1 MSGIRIE
8 DKPPSLAKGFTLPKT
23 SDLPST
29 RKPWKYVKLPID
41 IMLLTVK
48 DCEFLSCYNLLKNSF
63 KSYTKKLGDVYF
75 GGIGTGEPLKVALM
89 KCQEG
94 AIAPNGPIIVVQNA
108 VTILQPKAV
117 ITVGYCS
124 GLQRCTTRLGDVVV
138 CSKITQYGPRIFQRG
153 EVQSIGAARVPLS
166 RDMLQLIREADAGW
180 NPPLLD
186 PSLREIKV
194 HKDAEYLSGP
204 EVVFDKQRYDELT
217 RLYSNAKA
225 IDMEGEG
232 KIFYFQTAFIFNS
245 KDRDCGID
253 KKLPKVFLSKSE
265 LKRYTKQM
273 QVSLRI
279 WTTPSLPGTYSL
291 FAMENIEKVL

>member
-29 RKPWKYVKLPID
+29 RKLWKYVKLPID

-63 KSYTKKLGDVYF
+63 KSYTKKLGYVYF

-94 AIAPNGPIIVVQNA
+94 AIAPHGPIIVVKNA

-117 ITVGYCS
+117 IAVGYCS

-180 NPPLLD
+180 NPPLLY

-204 EVVFDKQRYDELT
+204 EVVSDKQRYDELT

-232 KIFYFQTAFIFNS
+232 KICIF
-245 KDRDCGID
+245 
-253 KKLPKVFLSKSE
+253 
-265 LKRYTKQM
+265 KQLLY
-273 QVSLRI
+273 STLRI
-279 WTTPSLPGTYSL
+279 EIAVLIKSYPK
-291 FAMENIEKVL
+291 FFFRKVS